1 MARAPKL
8 QGEIEALPQSDQIEG
23 LPHPR
28 EARAL
33 IGHEAQKQAFT
44 DAVASGR
51 LHHAWLLA
59 GPRGLGKAS
68 FAYQAAATLLTK
80 NPGFGFDDHHPASQR
95 IRQASHG
102 NMRVLSRTWDP
113 SGKKFR
119 ANIRVDEVRAL
130 TPFFGS
136 SAAEEGPR
144 IVIVDCA
151 DELNVNSANA
161 LLKSLEEPPKDGF
174 YFLVAHAPGR
184 LLPTIRSRCRTL
196 SFAPLADA
204 EVAQVMRQAMPN
216 LSDDEAR
223 AFAHLADNAPGRAL
237 ELALAGGL
245 ELFQALINLFSDL
258 PRLDG
263 LQAAGLADEIGA
275 AGADARFDLTL
286 VLLRGW
292 LRRLAKGAALGQ
304 PVSDL
309 VLLKGEDGPAR
320 TLSALGPEK
329 LIALHD
335 QLGEWAG
342 QTKGLFLDRRQNF
355 LRMAEALAG
364 ACQGR

>member
-1 MARAPKL
+1 MARAP
-8 QGEIEALPQSDQIEG
+8 QEAEPLPQSDRIEG
-23 LPHPR
+23 LSHPR
-28 EARAL
+28 ETAEL
-33 IGHEAQKQAFT
+33 IGHEAQKRAFM
-44 DAVASGR
+44 DAIGSGR

-68 FAYQAAATLLTK
+68 FAYQAAATLLTR
-80 NPGFGFDDHHPASQR
+80 NGAFGYNDAHPGAGR
-95 IRQASHG
+95 IRQGSHG
-102 NMRVLSRTWDP
+102 NMRVLTRQWDP
-113 SGKKFR
+113 AGKKFR

-151 DELNVNSANA
+151 DDMNINAANA

-196 SFAPLADA
+196 SFAPLSDADVAAVMRRAMPHLTDA
-204 EVAQVMRQAMPN
+204 EAQ
-216 LSDDEAR
+216 
-223 AFAHLADNAPGRAL
+223 AFARLSDNAPGRAL

-245 ELFQALINLFSDL
+245 ELFQALIDLFEGL
-258 PRLDG
+258 PELDG
-263 LQAAGLADEIGA
+263 LAAAGLADEIGA
-275 AGADARFDLTL
+275 AGADARFDLAL

-292 LRRLAKGAALGQ
+292 LRRLARGAALGQ

-320 TLSALGPEK
+320 ALSALGPEK
-329 LIALHD
+329 LISLHD

-342 QTKGLFLDRRQNF
+342 QTKGLYLDRRQNF

-364 ACQGR
+364 ACRGR

>member
-1 MARAPKL
+1 VARAPKL
-8 QGEIEALPQSDQIEG
+8 QGEVEALPQSDQIEG
-23 LPHPR
+23 LCHPR
-28 EARAL
+28 LTEKL
-33 IGHEAQKQAFT
+33 IGHEAQKKAFT

-51 LHHAWLLA
+51 LHHAWLLT

-68 FAYQAAATLLTK
+68 FAYQAAGMLLTQ
-80 NPGFGFDDHHPASQR
+80 NAGFGFDAFHPASQR

-102 NMRVLSRTWDP
+102 NIRVLNRSWDP

-151 DELNVNSANA
+151 DDLNVNSANA

-196 SFAPLADA
+196 AFAPLPDH
-204 EVAQVMRQAMPN
+204 EVAEIMRHAMPN

-223 AFAHLADNAPGRAL
+223 AFAHLADNSPGRAL

-245 ELFQALINLFSDL
+245 ELFQALIDLFADL

-263 LQAAGLADEIGA
+263 LMVAGLADDIGA
-275 AGADARFDLTL
+275 AGQDARFDLTM

-292 LRRLAKGAALGQ
+292 LRRLAKGAAIGQ

-309 VLLKGEDGPAR
+309 VLLKGEEGPAR
-320 TLSALGPEK
+320 TLTALGPEK
-329 LIALHD
+329 IIALHD

-342 QTKGLFLDRRQNF
+342 QTKGLFLDRRQSF
-355 LRMAEALAG
+355 IRMAEALA
-364 ACQGR
+364 AATQGR